1 MRKPGRGIRSCVSA
15 GGGGGGG
22 EGAGEKVERG
32 RYCKELLTP
41 SRSKIMTSFSRPV
54 FKFQKNE
61 KQRIAPNVG

>member
-1 MRKPGRGIRSCVSA
+1 MRV
-15 GGGGGGG
+15 GGGG